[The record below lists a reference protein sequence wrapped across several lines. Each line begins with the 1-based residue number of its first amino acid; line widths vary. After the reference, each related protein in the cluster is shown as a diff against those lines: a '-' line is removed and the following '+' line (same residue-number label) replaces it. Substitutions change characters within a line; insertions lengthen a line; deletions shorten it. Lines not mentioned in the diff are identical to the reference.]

1 MFLQELF
8 WLKIDTYYSNLNA
21 CHGFFYKMMTIL
33 KCKNT
38 FIQKVF

>member
-21 CHGFFYKMMTIL
+21 CHVFFWQNDDNIE
-33 KCKNT
+33 
-38 FIQKVF
+38 V